1 MVDVALLT
9 VEICLY
15 HYSTSI
21 RGVMYM
27 LKNGPT
33 LSVQTKRIPLFT
45 QQELLAPN

>member
-21 RGVMYM
+21 CGVEKMCM
-27 LKNGPT
+27 LENGPT
-33 LSVQTKRIPLFT
+33 LSVQAKTMLNNK
-45 QQELLAPN
+45 